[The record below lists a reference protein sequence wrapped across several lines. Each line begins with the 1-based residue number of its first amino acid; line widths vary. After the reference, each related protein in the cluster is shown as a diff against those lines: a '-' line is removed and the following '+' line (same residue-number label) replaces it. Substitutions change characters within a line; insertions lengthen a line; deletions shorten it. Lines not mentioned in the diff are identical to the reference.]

1 MVVVTIIVTFATL
14 ILTRL
19 PLWVLVYSYE
29 HTTKHASPSPPPKDV
44 RRAAE
49 TERWGHVYHPQSCS

>member
-1 MVVVTIIVTFATL
+1 MYIISLSAWKMKRERLMVVPTIIATFATL

-29 HTTKHASPSPPPKDV
+29 HIVKYARPSHIAGV
-44 RRAAE
+44 
-49 TERWGHVYHPQSCS
+49 